1 MNEPSY
7 FQSALSS
14 FVTDAAC
21 GGAIRHLVDIG
32 YTLDQIVDRL
42 DYPAPRAKVQRI
54 MMDYLFESRVL
65 LREEPSEELF
75 AAKEAFVQEQ
85 DAFGRRSMRKIIIDQ
100 RSHMPMT
107 TVSETPLGSSNMESA
122 SLGANLGKSPQQ
134 GKTARIQSV
143 TWKEYFYETKR
154 DGKLTELLHH
164 KCDKNGEA
172 YSYISCSFWEVLND
186 QNSQMKKN
194 ENNRQSGQGEPGKSG
209 GVPAAEKIWSCLNNR
224 QRDYIQG
231 IRWDQPVLYHRL
243 NQRML
248 EIIGKLYEAG
258 VYSGAAF
265 FAASC
270 EKIVISSKELPV

>member
-1 MNEPSY
+1 MDEPSY

-54 MMDYLFESRVL
+54 MMDYLYESRVL
-65 LREEPSEELF
+65 LREEPSAKLF
-75 AAKEAFVQEQ
+75 AAKVTFVQEQ
-85 DAFGRRSMRKIIIDQ
+85 DAFGRRSMRKIMIDSDSQ
-100 RSHMPMT
+100 T
-107 TVSETPLGSSNMESA
+107 QEIL
-122 SLGANLGKSPQQ
+122 
-134 GKTARIQSV
+134 
-143 TWKEYFYETKR
+143 WKESIYELRR
-154 DGKLTELLHH
+154 DGKLTELLHR
-164 KCDKNGEA
+164 KCGQNGEIFNYVSCPFGKLENDR
-172 YSYISCSFWEVLND
+172 YSQIG
-186 QNSQMKKN
+186 
-194 ENNRQSGQGEPGKSG
+194 RSGQSESG
-209 GVPAAEKIWSCLNNR
+209 GAFVAEKIWSCLNNR

-265 FAASC
+265 FAASR
-270 EKIVISSKELPV
+270 EKITIPTKVPSHAASQDSRQ